1 MMETEVAKGDDM
13 VDHKAKANLTYL
25 RYLPS
30 VVLVVALGLGL
41 YTQWQFTQNSV
52 ILGFAIL
59 GFFVFAVS
67 CALRY
72 YFNFELIGQT
82 LLHIWLGC
90 ILGII
95 IFADQKEI
103 AFVMSQEVT
112 NVLLVTSAVLTWC
125 WNLLERMLHL
135 VKHESKMFTTVQI
148 LESIGLMI
156 STLVTGKDALSFSLL
171 VLAFNVNLAS
181 IRLKSFLGL
190 LSFIAMVCV
199 SVFVI
204 FQQVELSGNFY
215 GLACFA
221 ARHSFEPFIDLYFSG
236 LTTLQRWQGFF
247 NLSKFLRYIF
257 VLAVFAFNIATGAV
271 IGKLSANHKEWYI
284 VVPLTVFFAC
294 IWLCFH
300 LTYFITCWKLM
311 SKITECN
318 LTYNSLTDERKNM
331 SRIMASK
338 GVRHFSLISQRLI
351 CITLLTTV
359 LLGGLG
365 WETGKDTPYS
375 LGMILLVLP
384 IECMTLS
391 LFWYL
396 GDNLGGT
403 ATGYA
408 VIAPVT
414 GHKRGSR
421 VNIMSQEAMQDMG
434 TRATTTLNKV
444 SSFFNYHM
452 IDNYGC
458 DYSTSGLAIDYL
470 ESKLKAFFDRR
481 MSDGP
486 KYDSYILYF
495 SGDVYE
501 NGEWALSDNS
511 GLKLETLLEWWASKN
526 SGLGTR
532 LILILDTT
540 HSYMWAKDVQR
551 VWGEYVAIQ
560 TCTFQKPKDIEF
572 GNCAQVGTFTQD
584 YVHFNAEA
592 EIFPGWSAKERT
604 VKAVYKVSKCWTD
617 FTFHLPTVDEI
628 YNHWDSS
635 FPRCMK
641 PLIKAVNIG
650 GTGSLCFC
658 CQCLTRC
665 LKRKRMKWLPPKQ
678 IDTGHGFKLIR
689 S

>member
-1 MMETEVAKGDDM
+1 MMETEAAKEDDM
-13 VDHKAKANLTYL
+13 VDRKAKANLTYL
-25 RYLPS
+25 GYLPS

-41 YTQWQFTQNSV
+41 YTQWQFTQNNV

-59 GFFVFAVS
+59 GFFIFAVS

-103 AFVMSQEVT
+103 EFVMSQEVT

-135 VKHESKMFTTVQI
+135 VKHEAKMFTTVQI

-204 FQQVELSGNFY
+204 FQEVGLSGNFY

-257 VLAVFAFNIATGAV
+257 VLVVFAFNIATGAV
-271 IGKLSANHKEWYI
+271 IGKLSATHKEWYI
-284 VVPLTVFFAC
+284 VVPLTVVFAC

-365 WETGKDTPYS
+365 WETRKSYS

-444 SSFFNYHM
+444 SYFFNYHM

-526 SGLGTR
+526 SGCGTR

-560 TCTFQKPKDIEF
+560 TCTFQKSKDIEF

-658 CQCLTRC
+658 CHCLTRC

>member
-1 MMETEVAKGDDM
+1 METEVAKGDDM

-41 YTQWQFTQNSV
+41 YTQWQFTQNNV

-365 WETGKDTPYS
+365 WETGKDKPYS

-414 GHKRGSR
+414 GHK
-421 VNIMSQEAMQDMG
+421 
-434 TRATTTLNKV
+434 
-444 SSFFNYHM
+444 
-452 IDNYGC
+452 
-458 DYSTSGLAIDYL
+458 
-470 ESKLKAFFDRR
+470 
-481 MSDGP
+481 
-486 KYDSYILYF
+486 
-495 SGDVYE
+495 
-501 NGEWALSDNS
+501 
-511 GLKLETLLEWWASKN
+511 
-526 SGLGTR
+526 
-532 LILILDTT
+532 
-540 HSYMWAKDVQR
+540 
-551 VWGEYVAIQ
+551 
-560 TCTFQKPKDIEF
+560 
-572 GNCAQVGTFTQD
+572 
-584 YVHFNAEA
+584 
-592 EIFPGWSAKERT
+592 
-604 VKAVYKVSKCWTD
+604 
-617 FTFHLPTVDEI
+617 
-628 YNHWDSS
+628 
-635 FPRCMK
+635 
-641 PLIKAVNIG
+641 
-650 GTGSLCFC
+650 
-658 CQCLTRC
+658 
-665 LKRKRMKWLPPKQ
+665 
-678 IDTGHGFKLIR
+678 
-689 S
+689 